1 MKTKFIKSLALFF
14 FLTLNFSCSANEKE
28 KDTPKD
34 VKKIYTE
41 AQNSNTREINYQISN
56 SRQNAITKA
65 VELAVPAIVGINVIQ
80 TYDIAPSYFWD
91 DPLFRFFFGD
101 VPQRYEVKGLGSGFI
116 ISPDGYI
123 LTNHHVAGTAS
134 KIIVTTTEGKKYDA
148 ELIGSDKISDI
159 ALLKINAKNLPYLK
173 LGNSD
178 DVLLGEWVIA
188 MGNPFGLFDLNS
200 KPTITVGVVS
210 NKGVNF
216 VNQNSVYK
224 DMIQTDAAISSG
236 NSGGP
241 LLNSLGEVIGVNTVI
256 YSTATSSSGAGSI
269 GIGWAIPINR
279 VKKVIDKIIFHQKN
293 VRGANLGLEVIEANS
308 RQAAFYAVNY
318 DEGLLVVKIVRR
330 SLADLAGFEPGDIIL
345 EINGTKVNTVRDF
358 QLLVYDTFI
367 DDTLTFCVIRND
379 NPIEIKIKVK

>member
-1 MKTKFIKSLALFF
+1 MKTKIIKSLALFF
-14 FLTLNFSCSANEKE
+14 TLTLNFSCSAQEKE
-28 KDTPKD
+28 NPPREGR
-34 VKKIYTE
+34 KIYFE
-41 AQNSNTREINYQISN
+41 SQNSSTREINDQITT
-56 SRQNAITKA
+56 SRQNAITRA
-65 VELAVPAIVGINVIQ
+65 VELAVPAVVGINVIQ

-91 DPLFRFFFGD
+91 DPWFRFFFGD
-101 VPQRYEVKGLGSGFI
+101 VPQRYQVQGLGSGFI
-116 ISPDGYI
+116 ISSDGYI
-123 LTNHHVAGTAS
+123 LTNHHVAGNAS
-134 KIIVTTTEGKKYDA
+134 KIIVTTTDGKKYDA
-148 ELIGSDKISDI
+148 ELVGSDIISDV

-178 DVLLGEWVIA
+178 DVLLGEWAIA

-200 KPTITVGVVS
+200 KPTITVGVIS

-216 VNQNSVYK
+216 INQNRVYK

-241 LLNSLGEVIGVNTVI
+241 LLNSLGEVIGINTVI

-279 VKKVIDKIIFHQKN
+279 VKKVIDKIVLHQKG

-308 RQAAFYAVNY
+308 RQAAFYGVNY
-318 DEGLLVVKIVRR
+318 DEGLLVIKIVRR
-330 SLADLAGFEPGDIIL
+330 SLADLAGFEPGDVIL

-367 DDTLTFCVIRND
+367 DDTLIFQVVRNGK
-379 NPIEIKIKVK
+379 PIEIKIKIK

>member
-14 FLTLNFSCSANEKE
+14 FLTLYFSCSANNKE
-28 KDTPKD
+28 NTPND

-41 AQNSNTREINYQISN
+41 TQNSKTREINDQISN

-123 LTNHHVAGTAS
+123 LTNHHVAGNAS

-148 ELIGSDKISDI
+148 VLIGSDYISDI

-200 KPTITVGVVS
+200 KPTITVGVIS

-216 VNQNSVYK
+216 INQNRIYK

-279 VKKVIDKIIFHQKN
+279 VKKVIDKIILHQKG
-293 VRGANLGLEVIEANS
+293 VRGTNLGLEVIEANS
-308 RQAAFYAVNY
+308 RQAAFYGVNY

-345 EINGTKVNTVRDF
+345 EINRTKVNTVRDF

-367 DDTLTFCVIRND
+367 DDTLTFRVIRNE
-379 NPIEIKIKVK
+379 NPIEIKIKIK